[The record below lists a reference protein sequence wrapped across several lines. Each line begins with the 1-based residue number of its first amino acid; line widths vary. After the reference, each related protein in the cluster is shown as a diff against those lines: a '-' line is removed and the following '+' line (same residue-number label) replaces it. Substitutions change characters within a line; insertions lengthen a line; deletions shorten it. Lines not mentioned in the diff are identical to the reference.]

1 MLGGVGWF
9 RGVGLRVLA
18 SCVAPSRLRCVG
30 LWPRVLA
37 ILMCN
42 GSFGTVV
49 AHKNWRASFA
59 ANFALI
65 L

>member
-1 MLGGVGWF
+1 MCWGVGWF

-18 SCVAPSRLRCVG
+18 SCVAPSRLKRVG

-42 GSFGTVV
+42 GSVGIVV

-59 ANFALI
+59 AIFVR
-65 L
+65 